1 MPQDVLKRRPSRKA
15 SPEPRRRLHRPS
27 VGRSVGGPPSR
38 HHHERRSLPA
48 VTCCFSTCDSHPLYY
63 ARPSSHPP
71 SPPPRA
77 LQPLVLK
84 GEQWTYHTAPAN
96 SRSES
101 MTKRPTDHNPFRTL
115 RCLRS
120 KETSYSRHWQIPAL
134 TKIYL
139 AGSSLTASPFKA
151 IRRQNRYKWIPG

>member
-27 VGRSVGGPPSR
+27 VGRSVVLPHATTTKDDPCQLSPAASPPAIR
-38 HHHERRSLPA
+38 TRFIMPVLPL
-48 VTCCFSTCDSHPLYY
+48 T
-63 ARPSSHPP
+63 P

>member
-1 MPQDVLKRRPSRKA
+1 MSTSPSVRR
-15 SPEPRRRLHRPS
+15 S
-27 VGRSVGGPPSR
+27 VGRWSSLTPPPR
-38 HHHERRSLPA
+38 KTIPA
-48 VTCCFSTCDSHPLYY
+48 SCHLLLLHLRFAPALLC
-63 ARPSSHPP
+63 PSFLSPP